1 MTQSAKAVPNNQ
13 VLRAGSIGG
22 LKTVKPGELTSYIK
36 ALIYGE
42 PGIGKTALAGSAVE
56 VEQLRPLLVINVE
69 DGAKTLKGKY
79 KGTIYQDDIDIVTP
93 RTFGQHQRILDD
105 LYARKGA
112 GYKTVM
118 YDNATEGQKAG
129 IEYQFDGDKLSTDFT
144 EFQEATWA
152 NQGWNRSAE
161 QMRKMI
167 KTFSMLPMHK
177 IFLAWRRDTS
187 KDPKAERWGPAFSNA
202 VASQVPGMFD
212 SVFYYY
218 WAMVTDPTTKKQ
230 AKSRVLLTQGSP
242 GAIAKDRDDGNTLP
256 TTIIEPT
263 MEKLCR
269 LWGMIE

>member
-1 MTQSAKAVPNNQ
+1 MTQSAKAVPNSQ

-22 LKTVKPGELTSYIK
+22 LKTVKPAELVSKIK
-36 ALIYGE
+36 LLVYGE
-42 PGIGKTALAGSAVE
+42 PGIGKTMLAGSAVE

-69 DGAKTLKGKY
+69 DGAKSLKGKY
-79 KGTIYQDDIDIVTP
+79 GSSSDIDIVTP
-93 RTFGQHQRILDD
+93 RTFGQHQKILDD
-105 LYARKGA
+105 LYSRKGA
-112 GYKTVM
+112 GYNTVI

-129 IEYQFDGDKLSTDFT
+129 IEYIFEQDKVSTDFT
-144 EFQEATWA
+144 EFQEASWA

-218 WAMVTDPTTKKQ
+218 WAMVTDPNTKKQ

-256 TTIIEPT
+256 VTIVNPT